1 MSPSEAII
9 GELID
14 SFGALVT
21 LFFTTWF
28 TTFVSPIL
36 TTVAGLFGITTG

>member
-1 MSPSEAII
+1 MSTGQVFI
-9 GELID
+9 GEMID
-14 SFGALVT
+14 SFGTLVT

-36 TTVAGLFGITTG
+36 TIVAGLFGLTT